1 MSMLYKKIRFPFTNI
16 SVIRWKPL
24 VSTPIH
30 NHNSKNCNF
39 LVIKGKLQESVYN
52 KLKDGYYMINQKTI
66 SENQSSHINDS
77 IGFHNIKN
85 LSDNYT
91 WSIHY
96 YK

>member
-16 SVIRWKPL
+16 SIIRWNPL

-30 NHNSKNCNF
+30 HHNKDCNF
-39 LVIKGKLQESVYN
+39 LVMKGKLQEYIYN
-52 KLKDGYYMINQKTI
+52 ELEGKGYYMINKKI
-66 SENQSSHINDS
+66 LSENQSSHINDN
-77 IGFHNIKN
+77 IGHHSIKN
-85 LSDNYT
+85 LSDDYS